1 MKADAMEPVS
11 AREPDNPVSPLAD
24 SGSTALR
31 APELDDRLPVDEY
44 ALFASVARV
53 RSMDAGTSLFRRGDL
68 GTSMYVI
75 VSGRVA
81 LEFGDDLVAKS
92 LAQAEFFGELGL
104 LIGDHARSADA
115 NVTVSGE
122 LLEIRHEE
130 FQRLVDT
137 DPALVSRFL
146 RRAIARVV
154 LNEQDLIRRLRRRNQ
169 DLQAT
174 LDRLHL
180 TTHRLNQTEALTRLD
195 ELTGLY
201 NRRGLL
207 QHLEERR
214 RNGATSGLGLVLVDC
229 DRFKRINDEHGHL
242 VGDRVLQ
249 AVANLLRSVAGT
261 GDIAC
266 RLGGDE
272 FCLLLKADSRE
283 ELLCYADFVV
293 GTVQGLLKMP
303 QTPPRICS
311 LSVGA
316 CLVEPDTEW
325 NHWYARADAGLYRA
339 KQLGGNR
346 VEWQG
351 QDIPTPPPECP
362 DP

>member
-1 MKADAMEPVS
+1 MKADATEPIKAHEPTSLTAPPVDG
-11 AREPDNPVSPLAD
+11 ARA
-24 SGSTALR
+24 SGI
-31 APELDDRLPVDEY
+31 DDRLAPDEY
-44 ALFASVARV
+44 ALFASVGRK
-53 RSMDAGTSLFRRGDL
+53 RDMQAGTALFRRGDL
-68 GTSMYVI
+68 GTTMYVI
-75 VSGRVA
+75 VSGRLE

-92 LAQAEFFGELGL
+92 LGPTEFFGELGL

-122 LLEIRHEE
+122 LLELRHEE
-130 FQRLVDT
+130 FQRLVDS
-137 DPALVSRFL
+137 DPALVSSFL

-180 TTHRLNQTEALTRLD
+180 TTHRLGQTEVLTRLD

-249 AVANLLRSVAGT
+249 AVANILHSVAGS
-261 GDIAC
+261 GGIAC

-272 FCLLLKADSRE
+272 FCLLLKAESRE
-283 ELLCYADFVV
+283 EILGYADFVLA
-293 GTVQGLLKMP
+293 TVQGLLKMP
-303 QTPPRICS
+303 QVPPLICS

-325 NHWYARADAGLYRA
+325 SHWYARADAGLYRA

-346 VEWQG
+346 VEWQ
-351 QDIPTPPPECP
+351 DVADATA
-362 DP
+362 